1 MLCTAR
7 VRHACYCSIE
17 FPDLCSMFTVTS
29 DVILSSYIE
38 LAMHR
43 HNLRKRVGLWGSRPP
58 LFGGYRPPTS

>member
-1 MLCTAR
+1 MH
-7 VRHACYCSIE
+7 VIVQSSSVFYV
-17 FPDLCSMFTVTS
+17 LCSMYTVTS

-58 LFGGYRPPTS
+58 LLGGYRPPTS

>member
-1 MLCTAR
+1 MH
-7 VRHACYCSIE
+7 VIVQSSSVFYV
-17 FPDLCSMFTVTS
+17 LCSMYTVTS